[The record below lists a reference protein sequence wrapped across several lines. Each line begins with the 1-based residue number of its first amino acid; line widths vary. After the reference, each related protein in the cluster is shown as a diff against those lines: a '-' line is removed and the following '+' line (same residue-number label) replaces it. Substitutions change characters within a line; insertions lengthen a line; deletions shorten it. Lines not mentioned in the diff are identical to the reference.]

1 MEVFDAVRTVLAVRQ
16 FDSRPVPPEVVDQIV
31 DAARLTGSSKNLQP
45 WHFVVVDDPETLRRL
60 GALART
66 GPYIAQA
73 PLAVVVLI
81 ERTEYAISD
90 ASRAIQSMV
99 LTAWAAGVASNWVGW
114 IGFGGIDEA
123 RGLLGVPDTYDVLA
137 ILPFGYPAAAFGA
150 GKKHRKP
157 QDEVIS
163 YGRFGLPFE
172 RPQGAG
178 DQE

>member
-16 FDSRPVPPEVVDQIV
+16 FDPRPVPPEVVRQIV

-45 WHFVVVDDPETLRRL
+45 WHFVVVDDPETLRQI
-60 GALART
+60 GAMART

-81 ERTEYAISD
+81 ERSEFAISD

-114 IGFGGIDEA
+114 IGFGGIDGA
-123 RGLLGVPDTYDVLA
+123 RALLGAPDTYDVLA
-137 ILPFGYPAAAFGA
+137 ILPFGYPNAAVGV
-150 GKKHRKP
+150 GKKDRKP
-157 QDEVIS
+157 QDEVVS
-163 YGRFGLPFE
+163 YGRFGQPLE
-172 RPQGAG
+172 
-178 DQE
+178 

>member
-16 FDSRPVPPEVVDQIV
+16 FDSRPVPSEVVRQIV

-45 WHFVVVDDPETLRRL
+45 WHFIVVDNRDTLRQL

-81 ERTEYAISD
+81 ERTEYAIAD

-114 IGFGGIDEA
+114 IGFGGIDGA
-123 RGLLGVPDTYDVLA
+123 RALLAAPDAYDVLA
-137 ILPFGYPAAAFGA
+137 ILPFGYPAAAIGE
-150 GKKHRKP
+150 GKKNRKP
-157 QDEVIS
+157 EAEVIS
-163 YGRFGLPFE
+163 YGRFGQPF
-172 RPQGAG
+172 
-178 DQE
+178 DQS